1 MLDKL
6 ENHVSTVEHYTDAV
20 IRYGSEYGVKI
31 LGALAIFF
39 IGKWIVQK
47 IVLLMRRGMTRAHV
61 DSTLVIFAGNAL
73 SVVLM
78 IAVIV
83 AAASNLGI
91 NTTSFVAVF
100 GAAGLAIGLALKDT
114 LSNVGAAVLI
124 IFFRPF
130 KVGDFIEASGVMGTV
145 KTINLFSTTL
155 TTADNRSIIIPNG
168 ALIAGNIINYTG
180 NETRRIDMVFD
191 IDYGDDMKVAKNV
204 IMEILEAHPKV
215 LKEPEPLVAVGELA
229 QNSVQLFARPWV
241 NVDDYWTVRFEITES
256 VKEAF
261 DRNHITVPFPQMVT
275 HVKHEGEKG
284 SEKLLDD

>member
-1 MLDKL
+1 MLQKL
-6 ENHVSTVEHYTDAV
+6 ENHVTTVEYYTDVA
-20 IRYGSEYGVKI
+20 IRFGSEYGLKL

-39 IGKWIVQK
+39 VGKWIVQK
-47 IVLLMRRGMTRAHV
+47 IVLLMRKGMQRAQV
-61 DSTLVIFAGNAL
+61 DTTLISFAGNAL

-130 KVGDFIEASGVMGTV
+130 KVGDYIQVSGVEGTV
-145 KTINLFSTTL
+145 GCINLFSTTL
-155 TTADNRSIIIPNG
+155 TTIDNRTIIIPNG
-168 ALIAGNIINYTG
+168 ALISGNIINYTG

-191 IDYGDDMKVAKNV
+191 IDYGDNMKVAKNV
-204 IMEILEAHPKV
+204 IMEILQAHPKV
-215 LKEPEPLVAVGELA
+215 LKDPEPLVAVGELA
-229 QNSVQLFARPWV
+229 QNSVQLYARPWV
-241 NVDDYWTVRFEITES
+241 NVDDYWTARFEIIES

-275 HVKHEGEKG
+275 HVKREG
-284 SEKLLDD
+284 